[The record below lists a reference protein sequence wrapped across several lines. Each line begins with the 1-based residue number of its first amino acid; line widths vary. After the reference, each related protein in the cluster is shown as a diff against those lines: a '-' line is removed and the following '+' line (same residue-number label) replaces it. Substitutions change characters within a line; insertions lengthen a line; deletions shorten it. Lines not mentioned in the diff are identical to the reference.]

1 MVVSNTSPLMNLAII
16 GRLDLLRHFYETI
29 HVPEAVWNELVVQG
43 RGKPGSDAIAAT
55 SWIQMH
61 VVQNRHLV
69 AALREKLD
77 PGESEAIALALEL
90 NATLLLIDESEG
102 RRIAASYNLTKTGVL
117 GILLLARKQGL
128 IPSLREEMA
137 KLQNTA
143 HFWISPSLY
152 EKLLRAAGE

>member
-43 RGKPGSDAIAAT
+43 RGKPGSDAIASAA
-55 SWIQMH
+55 WIQIH
-61 VVQNRHLV
+61 AVQNRHLV
-69 AALREKLD
+69 SALREKLD

-90 NATLLLIDESEG
+90 NTTLLLIDESEG
-102 RRIAASYNLTKTGVL
+102 RRIAATYNLTKTGAL
-117 GILLLARKQGL
+117 GILLLARKQGQ
-128 IPSLREEMA
+128 ISSLRDEMN
-137 KLQNTA
+137 KLQNEA
-143 HFWISPSLY
+143 HFWISPPLY